1 MTVDLSSPTRPTDLT
16 PISSK
21 LPAWLINAPAATHAA
36 LRKVDVQTLPWLS
49 GARETDAQ
57 TLEQL
62 QKVYVRHRRHE
73 QRIQQVLAA
82 LPAIETYA
90 EPLLKAKLQ
99 ERFGLDVD
107 VRNSYLFHARRV
119 VFDGSFLTVSQDP
132 AVKAGAAIKAATQSL
147 LACALQN
154 FEAWEAVPGAMTD
167 DRGRT
172 SIASRI
178 YYSDPALN
186 RPGRYPDESPLN
198 IVPEQFAALCRELDL
213 GGTYQQ
219 LIQRVL
225 NPVSAAGDAADAT
238 SANLRAD
245 FKQLEQSTFLLHT
258 HIARLKKTISP
269 QMHGV
274 LVDIA
279 RNKPATLEG
288 VAVTRNFLKLWDV
301 ELSAI
306 VVFGKDRSAS
316 QHSEKVVVYIP
327 DDPYDPLREYPSL
340 AHFFASLRDSFL
352 KPDYQQFFA
361 RFVPA
366 RQRAQLFARLRQAFY
381 PKVWNSAAGYFEEKL
396 DRNASLHLREG
407 TFFGNLLNAL
417 YQQKI
422 AQLKDDA
429 LFHGVPTAA
438 EDHKSLQDKLLYFVQ
453 TTFNVLN
460 IAAFVVPVLG
470 EVMLAVTAVQLCNEV
485 YEGIESL
492 AKGES
497 QQAWGYLMDVVEN
510 LAMIAAL
517 GGLSAAGGGAVVQ
530 APELVRQMHTVQLAD
545 GSTRLWKPDLQ
556 PFAHDLRL
564 PAGLKPNVSGLY
576 DYQGRQWLVLEG
588 RTYTVKPPAGSAP
601 YRLEHPW
608 RMGAY
613 EPPLRHNQAGAWLQ
627 ITDQPLEWEGIRL
640 FRRLG
645 HVGAEFSDEVAS
657 TIMRVSET
665 HQAQLRHALSE
676 GLRPP
681 ALFTDTLQRFQL
693 EQDLD
698 HFSRQ
703 LQAQDPGADPALQ
716 LQLLTEAPG
725 WPNSRALTVLDEQG
739 KVLAQYHSQ
748 SGNAL
753 SRPLQ
758 VQLDGGDALEALMR
772 QMSKAEL
779 EGLLQHPLGSG
790 EPNFTTAKRQLQQ
803 QLATE
808 VKTHKPR
815 LFNERYQALQK
826 TDAGPVLQIQQAFS
840 GLPTV
845 VVEELLRHA
854 TPAELEQLHVTARVP
869 IRLGEEARAYQH
881 KLRLNRAYEGLYLD
895 AGSSPDSER
904 LVLHTLSTLH
914 GWPTDLRLKVREGSI
929 QGALLDS
936 IGSSEAS
943 IGNVLVSDGTTY
955 RTYDADGRQLH
966 GRDNLYAAVLHA
978 LPDAQRS
985 ALGFADVSQHA
996 ALKQAVQAQPLLPR
1010 HSLRAVLKMQALK
1023 PGARSPMRLADG
1035 RLGFPLSGRGRLAG
1049 FILEETL
1056 LDKIRLLEFEHAFP
1070 EQILQMFYDAQWSRA
1085 DIDQRLDQLLAEQ
1098 QSLRNHLSNWTD
1110 AASSMPPLSA
1120 ARMNSRTR
1128 IAEALWRHWRANNLP
1143 ELSQATTP
1151 LQLAD
1156 VYLSDFPAQL
1166 PDFIQ
1171 QRVQGLELW
1180 NVNHDE
1186 TPINPFITLDNERN
1200 GLGRFFGR
1208 FPQVRSLVYGQSLGQ
1223 SSYPFV
1229 GQIVLEHYP
1238 QLRELSLIDT
1248 RLYIGQAEINLYRGF
1263 SQLQRLDLSGNT
1275 LNILGNIDLSGL
1287 NLQYL
1292 GLNRTNLRGWPQW
1305 LDSANLNAIA
1315 EVSLAD
1321 NQITTVPAAVLE
1333 NPIGSGHHTRVSLRN
1348 NELSRDTLIRMR
1360 LSEGEGRRFS
1370 FELTIA
1376 ENLRTILDVM
1386 TQERAALDEAFVQ
1399 WAEASHSGAPLRDE
1413 QIASRRRLGRLVHD
1427 LWSHEPTH
1435 GHVGALRLEAIAL
1448 NDFPRRLP
1456 AFFYHRLRRLQLLRV
1471 GTHASELHQFL
1482 SDFPYLDS
1490 LHIEGHVTPLG
1501 SLNAAVPQLRMLEHL
1516 SLIDLGLNIDQSAL
1530 ATLQLMPGLTELQ
1543 LDGNVIGEIS
1553 DASALRNIEQL
1564 SLNNVGLQA
1573 WPQWLD
1579 TLLPGPMQRLSLAGN
1594 QIRELPERIL
1604 ANPRTEVHHTEI
1616 SLTGNPLS
1624 DETMRTAYLS
1634 EGYNRAYDFYM
1645 DLPPDILALERARH
1659 YSSGSSPSSPEET
1672 ESGVDVWLSGAEDRS
1687 TIRRGIWQQIEDGAD
1702 ASDLLGVISHLEHS
1716 ADYRDASSR
1725 SGLTERVWGVLEVA
1739 ANDTE
1744 LRLVLNGMGAE
1755 PLQQIRQRDTCP
1767 DGIRL
1772 AFNQMEIQVFI
1783 RQSLQGVAAEQR
1795 GSSLY
1800 ALTRRLYR
1808 LEALDNAAREQA
1820 GSRDEA
1826 EVRLAYRLQWA
1837 REMDLPV
1844 PPSNMLYRTAAN
1856 IRPAEL
1862 DAALNLVRQ
1871 GEGGQ
1876 AFLDFARGRDFWVDY
1891 LRESHADRFMAL
1903 KSAYEAEVLDLYDLY
1918 PDDNP
1923 EQIAA
1928 RITVLEQQ
1936 FKRNESNLIEALT
1949 NLAGQQQR

>member
-1 MTVDLSSPTRPTDLT
+1 MSVDLSFPTQPTDLE
-16 PISSK
+16 PIKNK
-21 LPAWLINAPAATHAA
+21 LPTWLINAPANTHAA
-36 LRKVDVQTLPWLS
+36 LRNVDVQSLPWLS
-49 GARETDAQ
+49 SARETDAQ

-62 QKVYVRHRRHE
+62 QKVYVRHRRNE

-107 VRNSYLFHARRV
+107 VHNSYLFHARRV
-119 VFDGSFLTVSQDP
+119 VIDGSFLTLSQDP
-132 AVKAGAAIKAATQSL
+132 AVKAGVAIKAATQSL

-154 FEAWEAVPGAMTD
+154 FEAWEASPGAMTD

-219 LIQRVL
+219 LIHRVL
-225 NPVSAAGDAADAT
+225 NPESAAGDAADAA
-238 SANLRAD
+238 SANVRAD

-274 LVDIA
+274 LLDIA
-279 RNKPATLEG
+279 RNKPATLDG
-288 VAVTRNFLKLWDV
+288 VTITRNFLKLWDV

-340 AHFFASLRDSFL
+340 AHFFAPLRDSFL

-366 RQRAQLFARLRQAFY
+366 RQRARLFARLHQAFY
-381 PKVWNSAAGYFEEKL
+381 PKVWNSAAGYYEEKL

-422 AQLKDDA
+422 TQLKDDA

-453 TTFNVLN
+453 TTLNVLN

-492 AKGES
+492 ARGES

-517 GGLSAAGGGAVVQ
+517 GGLSAAGGGAAVQ
-530 APELVRQMHTVQLAD
+530 APELVRQMQSVELPD

-556 PFAHDLRL
+556 PFAHNLRL
-564 PAGLKPNVSGLY
+564 PADLKPNASGLY

-588 RTYTVKPPAGSAP
+588 RTYAVKPPAASAP

-608 RMGAY
+608 RRGAY

-627 ITDQPLEWEGIRL
+627 VTDQPLEWEGIRL

-645 HVGAEFSDEVAS
+645 HAGAEFSDEVAS

-665 HQAQLRHALSE
+665 HQAHLRHALSE
-676 GLRPP
+676 GLHPP
-681 ALFTDTLQRFQL
+681 ALFSDTLHRFRLEHELDRFTQL
-693 EQDLD
+693 LE
-698 HFSRQ
+698 
-703 LQAQDPGADPALQ
+703 AGDPHAEPALQ
-716 LQLLTEAPG
+716 LQLLAEAPG
-725 WPNSRALTVLDEQG
+725 WPNGQALTVLDEQG

-753 SRPLQ
+753 PRPLQ
-758 VQLDGGDALEALMR
+758 VRLGGDDVLEALMR
-772 QMSKAEL
+772 KMTKAEL

-803 QLATE
+803 QLATQA
-808 VKTHKPR
+808 KTHKTR

-826 TDAGPVLQIQQAFS
+826 TDAGPVLQVQQAFS

-854 TPAELEQLHVTARVP
+854 SPAELEQLRVNARIPVR
-869 IRLGEEARAYQH
+869 IGEEARAYLH

-895 AGSSPDSER
+895 AGSSSDSER
-904 LVLHTLSTLH
+904 LALHTLGTLH
-914 GWPTDLRLKVREGSI
+914 GWSTDIRLEVREGSI

-936 IGSSEAS
+936 IGSSEAP
-943 IGNVLVSDGTTY
+943 IRKVLVSDGTTY

-966 GRDNLYAAVLHA
+966 GRDTLYAAVLHA

-985 ALGFADVSQHA
+985 ALGFADISQHA
-996 ALKQAVQAQPLLPR
+996 ALKQAVQSQPLLAR

-1070 EQILQMFYDAQWSRA
+1070 EQILQMFYDAQWTRA
-1085 DIDQRLDQLLAEQ
+1085 DIDQRLDQLLVEQ
-1098 QSLRNHLSNWTD
+1098 QALRTHLTGWTEATVSL
-1110 AASSMPPLSA
+1110 PPLST

-1128 IAEALWRHWRANNLP
+1128 IAEALWSHWRNNSLP
-1143 ELSQATTP
+1143 ELGQAYTP

-1156 VYLSDFPAQL
+1156 VYLVDFPTQL

-1186 TPINPFITLDNERN
+1186 TPVNPFINLDNERI
-1200 GLGRFFGR
+1200 GLGRFFER
-1208 FPQVRSLVYGQSLGQ
+1208 FPQVRSLVYGQSIGQ
-1223 SSYPFV
+1223 PSYPFI
-1229 GQIVLEHYP
+1229 GQTVLEHYP

-1292 GLNRTNLRGWPQW
+1292 GLRRTQLDRWPQW
-1305 LDSANLNAIA
+1305 LDSAALTGIA

-1376 ENLRTILDVM
+1376 ENLRAILDVM
-1386 TQERAALDEAFVQ
+1386 TQERAQLDEAFVQ

-1435 GHVGALRLEAIAL
+1435 GHVGTLRLDAIAL

-1471 GTHASELHQFL
+1471 GTNARELHRFL

-1501 SLNAAVPQLRMLEHL
+1501 SLNTALPQLRMLEHL
-1516 SLIDLGLNIDQSAL
+1516 SLIDQGLNIDQSAL

-1543 LDGNVIGEIS
+1543 LDANIIGEIT

-1564 SLNNVGLQA
+1564 SLNNVGLQT

-1579 TLLPGPMQRLSLAGN
+1579 TLLPGPMQRLSLVDN
-1594 QIRELPERIL
+1594 QLSELPERIL
-1604 ANPRTEVHHTEI
+1604 ANPRTEEHHTEI

-1624 DETMRTAYLS
+1624 HESMRRAHLS
-1634 EGYNRAYDFYM
+1634 EGFNRAYDFYM
-1645 DLPPDILALERARH
+1645 DTPPDIRALERERH
-1659 YSSGSSPSSPEET
+1659 YSSDSSPSSPEEA
-1672 ESGVDVWLSGAEDRS
+1672 ESGADVWLSGAEDRS
-1687 TIRRGIWQQIEDGAD
+1687 AIRRGIWQQIEDGAD
-1702 ASDLLGVISHLEHS
+1702 ASDLLGIINHLEHS
-1716 ADYRDASSR
+1716 ADYRDAGSR
-1725 SGLTERVWGVLEVA
+1725 NGLTERVWGVLEVA

-1783 RQSLQGVAAEQR
+1783 RQSLHGVAAEQR

-1837 REMDLPV
+1837 RELDLPV

-1856 IRPAEL
+1856 IRPGEL
-1862 DAALNLVRQ
+1862 DAALNQVRQ
-1871 GEGGQ
+1871 GESGQ

-1903 KSAYEAEVLDLYDLY
+1903 KSAYEAEVLELYDLY

-1923 EQIAA
+1923 DQIAA
-1928 RITVLEQQ
+1928 RITALEQQ
-1936 FKRNESNLIEALT
+1936 FKRSESNLIEALT
-1949 NLAGQQQR
+1949 NRAGQQ